1 MALYIPGVPEFLTQQ
16 QRSIISSEI
25 PSNLIQKFEGFDYV
39 NHFVL
44 IELLNKAFDYSWSWQ
59 VVDKGIEEVRNYKS
73 KNYNNVSQDSQ
84 PKTYYVWVQGRL
96 TVPIVRGDQIL
107 YITKEA
113 FGGVPCIGAAKVQSQ
128 NFKSASSDALKK
140 AASLFGFARNI
151 YMDSKSYK
159 KILEEE
165 AAIDSWT
172 EQNIEAF
179 KQELLCFQTV
189 AKQLGKA
196 VLQDHINN
204 FCKETSEYT
213 KFGTIGPSNIISFL
227 NYLTDRNIV
236 NFKLKDS

>member
-1 MALYIPGVPEFLTQQ
+1 MALYIPGIPEFLTPQ
-16 QRSIISSEI
+16 QRNVISSEI
-25 PSNLIQKFEGFDYV
+25 PANLIQKFEGFDYV
-39 NHFVL
+39 NHFVI

-59 VVDKGIEEVRNYKS
+59 VVDKGIEEVKNYKTKS
-73 KNYNNVSQDSQ
+73 YNNASQDPP
-84 PKTYYVWVQGRL
+84 PKTYYAWVQGRL
-96 TVPIVRGDQIL
+96 TVPVIKNGQVL

-113 FGGVPCIGAAKVQSQ
+113 FGGVPCIGAAKLQSQ

-151 YMDSKSYK
+151 YMDAKSYQ

-179 KQELLCFQTV
+179 KQELLCFQSA
-189 AKQLGKA
+189 AKQLGKD
-196 VLQDHINN
+196 VLQNHIEA

-213 KFGTIGPSNIISFL
+213 KFGTIGPSNIVSFL
-227 NYLTDRNIV
+227 NYLSAKNIIA
-236 NFKLKDS
+236 FKIKEA